1 MKEKKNQKENIAKDR
16 QNVKET
22 MAYIS
27 HQIRNIAIFVL
38 VDKSLRLMTSKK
50 KTRMPKTPMHP
61 YSLQPLTKTSL
72 SQHWKS
78 TRMLLC
84 DVDEERQLDVSLHG
98 TL

>member
-50 KTRMPKTPMHP
+50 KNTHAKNANAPILIATIN
-61 YSLQPLTKTSL
+61 QN
-72 SQHWKS
+72 KS
-78 TRMLLC
+78 IA
-84 DVDEERQLDVSLHG
+84 
-98 TL
+98 TLEINANAFMRC